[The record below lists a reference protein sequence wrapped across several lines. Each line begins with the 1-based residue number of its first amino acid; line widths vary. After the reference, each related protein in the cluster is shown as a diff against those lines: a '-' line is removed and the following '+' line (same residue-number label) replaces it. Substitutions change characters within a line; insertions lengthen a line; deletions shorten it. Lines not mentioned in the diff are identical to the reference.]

1 MLIFNLIK
9 NYYYI
14 KKGYTGM
21 LRTICMMDN
30 FGPNAPPYRQPKR
43 IFIQHFMYQNNGDF
57 IRK

>member
-1 MLIFNLIK
+1 
-9 NYYYI
+9 
-14 KKGYTGM
+14 M